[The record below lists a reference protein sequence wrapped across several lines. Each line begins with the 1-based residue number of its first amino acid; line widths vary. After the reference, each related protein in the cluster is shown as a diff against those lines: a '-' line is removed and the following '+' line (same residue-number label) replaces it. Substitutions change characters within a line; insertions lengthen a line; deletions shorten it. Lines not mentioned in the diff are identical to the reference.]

1 MHAKIMLL
9 PGSARGEALCRCA
22 EQVLTDV
29 SAAFQH
35 SFSLLREKIGEQ
47 SLQAYQEPLTEE
59 AVAACEKCR
68 AVLLGDGEGPGTE
81 ALYDALNLPL
91 EIRSFCVPDALCGRH
106 EPPVSLWLARVLS
119 LDAET
124 LAGAMESA
132 FRFAQETE
140 THITAIAPQGAAK
153 AAWDAAVQAQAARR
167 LSVRLS
173 SLSAP
178 EAARMLITDPSGLGV
193 LLCPPY
199 AGGIFSASAAARC
212 SRPAV
217 IHAAAFDEETGVY
230 APCPPPEDAED
241 TLAAFGM
248 VRAVANL
255 LRFALGLS
263 REASCVEAAL
273 NNVFIS
279 ARKGADWAEDS
290 PVTPE
295 QIVSRVG
302 EQIAVAGELAGKSL
316 FSH

>member
-1 MHAKIMLL
+1 MLL

-59 AVAACEKCR
+59 AVSACEKCQ
-68 AVLLGDGEGPGTE
+68 AVLLGDGEAPGTE
-81 ALYDALNLPL
+81 ALYDALALPL

-106 EPPVSLWLARVLS
+106 ESPVSLWIGRVLS

-124 LAGAMESA
+124 LEGAMESA
-132 FRFAQETE
+132 FRFAQEAE
-140 THITAIAPQGAAK
+140 AHITAVAPQGAAK
-153 AAWDAAVQAQAARR
+153 AAWESAVQAQAARR
-167 LSVRLS
+167 LGVRVS

-178 EAARMLITDPSGLGV
+178 EAARLLVIDPSSLGV

-199 AGGIFSASAAARC
+199 AGGIFSASATALCAQ
-212 SRPAV
+212 PAV
-217 IHAAAFDEETGVY
+217 IHAAAFDAEAGVY
-230 APCPPPEDAED
+230 APCPDGEEAED
-241 TLAAFGM
+241 TLAAFAM
-248 VRAVANL
+248 VRAVANM

-279 ARKGADWAEDS
+279 ARKGADWAEAS